1 MTTARPPAADG
12 TVPVKTI
19 SSGTTADA
27 YLALLADRGVDYLF
41 ANAGTDFAPLI
52 EALAKAEANGTRVP
66 RPVTVPHENVAI
78 CMALGYYLKT
88 GKPQLVMVHVNVG
101 TANAVAG
108 LMNCW
113 RGNIPVLFTA
123 GRTPYAEEGGAT
135 GERTG
140 EIHWPQ
146 EMRDQGAMVW
156 EFTKWDYELP
166 NAHVLE
172 ATVDR
177 AINIATAEPKGPI
190 YLTLPREVLASP
202 ISNFIYTS
210 PSRHA
215 TPSVPYPDPRAID
228 EAAEMIARAE
238 RPVLVTSSAGRDE
251 SEVAKLAALADCF
264 AIPVTQR
271 KPRYM
276 CLPTDHP
283 MHLGYEPDAL
293 LANADLVIVA
303 ECDVPWI
310 PSKKAPPRDAKVI
323 HIGVDPIFSSY
334 PIRGFT
340 CDLAISGV
348 LGATLPAL
356 TEALMSR
363 QGAARDRIEG
373 RRKRLAEER
382 AAQREK
388 WAAMLVKA
396 KDATPMHPAW
406 ITHCLNEVK
415 GQDAIVIKES
425 PITWEHLSFSKPG
438 TFYSSGAAGALGWG
452 LGTALGIKAAVG
464 DKLVIVTCGD
474 GAYMFGNPV
483 SAHYVSAAEK
493 LPILT
498 VVFNNQM
505 WGAVKRNTREVYPEG
520 FASKSNREPLT
531 YFDPALKFEKAVEVA
546 GGHGEQVTD
555 PAALPKA
562 IERALKVIT
571 DEKRQALLNVV
582 CRGPG

>member
-1 MTTARPPAADG
+1 M
-12 TVPVKTI
+12 
-19 SSGTTADA
+19 
-27 YLALLADRGVDYLF
+27 
-41 ANAGTDFAPLI
+41 
-52 EALAKAEANGTRVP
+52 
-66 RPVTVPHENVAI
+66 
-78 CMALGYYLKT
+78 
-88 GKPQLVMVHVNVG
+88 
-101 TANAVAG
+101 
-108 LMNCW
+108 
-113 RGNIPVLFTA
+113 
-123 GRTPYAEEGGAT
+123 
-135 GERTG
+135 
-140 EIHWPQ
+140 
-146 EMRDQGAMVW
+146 
-156 EFTKWDYELP
+156 
-166 NAHVLE
+166 
-172 ATVDR
+172 
-177 AINIATAEPKGPI
+177 
-190 YLTLPREVLASP
+190 
-202 ISNFIYTS
+202 
-210 PSRHA
+210 
-215 TPSVPYPDPRAID
+215 
-228 EAAEMIARAE
+228 
-238 RPVLVTSSAGRDE
+238 
-251 SEVAKLAALADCF
+251 AKLAALADCF

-348 LGATLPAL
+348 LSATLPAL

-363 QGAARDRIEG
+363 QGAARDRIAE
-373 RRKRLAEER
+373 RRKRLAEVR

-396 KDATPMHPAW
+396 KDATPLHPAW

-425 PITWEHLSFSKPG
+425 PISWEHLSFSKPG

-464 DKLVIVTCGD
+464 DKLVICTCGD

-483 SAHYVSAAEK
+483 PAHYVSAAEK

-505 WGAVKRNTREVYPEG
+505 WGAVKRNTREVYPDG
-520 FASKSNREPLT
+520 FAAKSNREPLT

-562 IERALKVIT
+562 IERALKVIS

>member
-1 MTTARPPAADG
+1 MTTARPPAQDG

-19 SSGTTADA
+19 ASGTTADA

-52 EALAKAEANGTRVP
+52 EALAKAELNGTPVP
-66 RPVTVPHENVAI
+66 KPVTVPHENVAI
-78 CMALGYYLKT
+78 HMALGYYLKT

-108 LMNCW
+108 IMNAW
-113 RGNIPVLFTA
+113 RGNIPVLMTA

-135 GERTG
+135 GQRTG

-146 EMRDQGAMVW
+146 EMRDQRAIVR
-156 EFTKWDYELP
+156 EITKWDYELP

-172 ATVDR
+172 TTVDR
-177 AINIATAEPKGPI
+177 AINIAMAEPKGPI
-190 YLTLPREVLASP
+190 YLTLPREVLAAP
-202 ISNFIYTS
+202 LSNFIYTS

-215 TPSVPYPDPRAID
+215 TPSVPYPDPAAID
-228 EAAEMIARAE
+228 RAADMIARAE
-238 RPVLVTSSAGRDE
+238 RPVIVTANAGRDE
-251 SEVAKLAALADCF
+251 DDVAKLAALAECF

-276 CLPTDHP
+276 ALPTDHP
-283 MHLGYEPDAL
+283 MHLGYEPDPV
-293 LANADLVIVA
+293 LANADLIIVA

-310 PSKKAPPRDAKVI
+310 PGKKAPPRDAKVI
-323 HIGVDPIFSSY
+323 HIGVDPLFSSY

-348 LGATLPAL
+348 LAGTLPAL

-363 QGAARDRIEG
+363 QGAARDRIEA
-373 RRKRLAEER
+373 RRKRVAGER

-388 WAAMLVKA
+388 WAAVLAKA

-415 GQDAIVIKES
+415 GQDAIVVKES
-425 PITWEHLSFSKPG
+425 PLTWEHLSFSQPG
-438 TFYSSGAAGALGWG
+438 TFFSIAAAGALGWG
-452 LGTALGIKAAVG
+452 LGTSLGLKAACR
-464 DKLVIVTCGD
+464 DKLVICTCGD

-483 SAHYVSAAEK
+483 PAHYVSAAEN

-520 FASKSNREPLT
+520 FAAKSNREPLT

-546 GGHGEQVTD
+546 GGHGEQVAN
-555 PAALPKA
+555 PADLPEA
-562 IERALKVIT
+562 IERALKVVK
-571 DEKRQALLNVV
+571 DEKRQALLNVI